1 MKIDKELEM
10 DFIRF
15 IQKRSF
21 ERTSIEES
29 GIRKRNHFIESQFV
43 WTQEVYDKL
52 TLLNEKLKQ
61 EEKRV
66 FLAYQQ
72 IEKNCK
78 LMVKNKVIDDFN
90 INIECSFCNKNYYKK
105 YEPSVYGNSFFKST
119 DSFMLFQNKEAE
131 YNTESHNEHRIN
143 SPLPEIDHCY
153 SFHSLYNHCYE
164 LTWFDIY
171 NIDEVWMEIKIDYQF
186 FSKVKN
192 KI

>member
-21 ERTSIEES
+21 ERTSLEES

-78 LMVKNKVIDDFN
+78 
-90 INIECSFCNKNYYKK
+90 
-105 YEPSVYGNSFFKST
+105 
-119 DSFMLFQNKEAE
+119 
-131 YNTESHNEHRIN
+131 
-143 SPLPEIDHCY
+143 
-153 SFHSLYNHCYE
+153 
-164 LTWFDIY
+164 
-171 NIDEVWMEIKIDYQF
+171 
-186 FSKVKN
+186 FSSK
-192 KI
+192 